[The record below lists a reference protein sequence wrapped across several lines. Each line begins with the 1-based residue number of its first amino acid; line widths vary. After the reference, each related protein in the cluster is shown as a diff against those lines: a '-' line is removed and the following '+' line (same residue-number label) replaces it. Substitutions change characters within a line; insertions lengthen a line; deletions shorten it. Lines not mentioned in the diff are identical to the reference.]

1 MPSQDGL
8 GLYSQSCPGASWQA
22 ITQGGQHHPI
32 GRRPSDPLDLT
43 LKDLDLAPERQH
55 LSLELLLVASAR
67 RDRIEEHSDLAANP
81 GTQLHQVPGP
91 DPLDHLVGDALAVS
105 PRPAPRRHR
114 RRARRRLWARAP
126 GRPSRHR

>member
-43 LKDLDLAPERQH
+43 LKDLDLAPQRQH
-55 LSLELLLVASAR
+55 LSLELRLVASASG
-67 RDRIEEHSDLAANP
+67 DRIEEDSEDRVQRRSEH
-81 GTQLHQVPGP
+81 GP
-91 DPLDHLVGDALAVS
+91 
-105 PRPAPRRHR
+105 R
-114 RRARRRLWARAP
+114 
-126 GRPSRHR
+126 